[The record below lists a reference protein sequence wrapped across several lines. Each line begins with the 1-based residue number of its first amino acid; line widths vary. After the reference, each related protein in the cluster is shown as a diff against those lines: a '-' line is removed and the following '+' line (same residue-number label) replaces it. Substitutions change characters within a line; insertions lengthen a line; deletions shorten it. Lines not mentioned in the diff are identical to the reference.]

1 MQIVGIV
8 GPYVPHNMLTATFY
22 SFHVLLAV
30 SSLSFSA
37 DFSKNVSGS
46 YRSELNADGYWLEL
60 RVDIDPVSQFSE
72 VLNMLSGDI
81 FEGNCFKVS
90 FMCEEIE
97 VEERGQVKVLTGE
110 ARFPTSEKQESMK
123 CEVCISQSEDKYTAN
138 VKLMQEGQDELQFN
152 CERHSSFFRKIHV
165 EIDYDNES
173 FHDNL
178 PTFNSRWHRGLKEK
192 YGERQLDLFGLYKD
206 AGVNL
211 IWNTAKSDLVVDPT
225 SSSEWEWT
233 DMITVMKQER
243 GDVHS
248 AESRAMFED
257 GRNEWNIWLLLGDKY
272 ASTGMLGVMFDVGK
286 GETTRNGTAVF
297 VDSHGD
303 LPSWEQFDRPQ
314 STKEAVALWNYL
326 FTLVHEVGH
335 TLNLPHSFFPSQ
347 YFNFIA
353 RPEAL
358 SFMNYPDNY
367 QDKSRAKQG
376 LRDFFTEF
384 MFTFTREELVFIR
397 HMSYDVV
404 RPGMGKDGYG
414 MSHSANNRT
423 ALTRFPSVADQILDL
438 KSA

>member
-1 MQIVGIV
+1 M
-8 GPYVPHNMLTATFY
+8 A
-22 SFHVLLAV
+22 
-30 SSLSFSA
+30 
-37 DFSKNVSGS
+37 
-46 YRSELNADGYWLEL
+46 
-60 RVDIDPVSQFSE
+60 
-72 VLNMLSGDI
+72 
-81 FEGNCFKVS
+81 
-90 FMCEEIE
+90 
-97 VEERGQVKVLTGE
+97 
-110 ARFPTSEKQESMK
+110 
-123 CEVCISQSEDKYTAN
+123 
-138 VKLMQEGQDELQFN
+138 
-152 CERHSSFFRKIHV
+152 
-165 EIDYDNES
+165 
-173 FHDNL
+173 
-178 PTFNSRWHRGLKEK
+178 
-192 YGERQLDLFGLYKD
+192 
-206 AGVNL
+206 
-211 IWNTAKSDLVVDPT
+211 
-225 SSSEWEWT
+225 
-233 DMITVMKQER
+233 
-243 GDVHS
+243 
-248 AESRAMFED
+248 
-257 GRNEWNIWLLLGDKY
+257 LLGDKY